1 MLKVLKKLGFYSSR
15 AKRNT
20 LGLRANGTK
29 KNPKACVVSFPAS
42 RLGMYLKE
50 ALPQFKLLEAEPPRM
65 DSQPEGLFQ
74 SEQGLYLF
82 LVPFG

>member
-1 MLKVLKKLGFYSSR
+1 MFVLDLYR
-15 AKRNT
+15 TQR
-20 LGLRANGTK
+20 RNGTK
-29 KNPKACVVSFPAS
+29 KSPKACVVSFPAW

-65 DSQPEGLFQ
+65 DSQPGGLFQ

-82 LVPFG
+82 LVPFDSTKKCYFY

>member
-1 MLKVLKKLGFYSSR
+1 MVHEW
-15 AKRNT
+15 
-20 LGLRANGTK
+20 NGTK
-29 KNPKACVVSFPAS
+29 KNPKACVVSFPAW

-65 DSQPEGLFQ
+65 DSQPPGLFQ

-82 LVPFG
+82 LVPFGS